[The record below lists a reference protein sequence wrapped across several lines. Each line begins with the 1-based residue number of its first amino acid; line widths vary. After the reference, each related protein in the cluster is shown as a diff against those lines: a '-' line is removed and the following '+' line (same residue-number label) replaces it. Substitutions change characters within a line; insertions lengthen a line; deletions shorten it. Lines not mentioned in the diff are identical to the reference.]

1 MIRGARKHRIGQS
14 TQCTP
19 NRRNL
24 ESIAQ
29 PKQSPRVINNLVSG
43 LILLFERPIKVGD
56 VIQVGD
62 AIGSVKKIG
71 IRASIVHT
79 QASSD
84 VIVPNGTLI
93 SGEVINWTFSDR
105 LRAISAQIQVPRGVD
120 QRTATELLRQAASE
134 TSGLLKI
141 RARKPISQI

>member
-1 MIRGARKHRIGQS
+1 MTVKSLVIRGWQRAGSWAALFGTGMGGAEYPKPSAIYAADPHRAVCDQS
-14 TQCTP
+14 
-19 NRRNL
+19 NRR
-24 ESIAQ
+24 
-29 PKQSPRVINNLVSG
+29 P
-43 LILLFERPIKVGD
+43 F
-56 VIQVGD
+56 
-62 AIGSVKKIG
+62 
-71 IRASIVHT
+71 RASIVHT
-79 QASSD
+79 QAGSD

-93 SGEVINWTFSDR
+93 SGEVINWTFLDR